1 VKGQFAFGILV
12 VVVLGTTWASAQY
25 RNYGETQQ
33 FDVGFGVGTLFAPSY
48 SLSSTN
54 HSPQSLSGG
63 TYLAA
68 GGDYLFWHHL
78 GVQGEVAWRASQGF
92 NVAFQQPYR
101 PILYDFNAIYAP
113 PLGSHAQL
121 ELLGG
126 LGAITTHFYVPYYTC
141 SFYSCQNYYSSSHFM
156 GDLGVAVRFYVSHGI
171 FLRPEFRQYFI
182 NNNIEYS
189 SAFASRLGVT
199 LGYSF
204 GH

>member
-1 VKGQFAFGILV
+1 MKLQFV
-12 VVVLGTTWASAQY
+12 VTLFIGVVLGTASASAQY
-25 RNYGETQQ
+25 QPYGETHQ

-48 SLSSTN
+48 SSNSPN
-54 HSPQSLSGG
+54 HSPQSLNGG
-63 TYLAA
+63 TYLDFS
-68 GGDYLFWHHL
+68 GDYLFWHHL
-78 GVQGEVAWRASQGF
+78 GVQGEVTWRASQGYY
-92 NVAFQQPYR
+92 AGLQPYR

-126 LGAITTHFYVPYYTC
+126 LGGITTHFYTPFYNC
-141 SFYSCQNYYSSSHFM
+141 SFYSCTNYFSSSHFM
-156 GDLGVAVRFYVSHGI
+156 GDVGVAIRFYVSHGV

-182 NNNIEYS
+182 NNNVEYS
-189 SAFASRLGVT
+189 SGLASRLGVT